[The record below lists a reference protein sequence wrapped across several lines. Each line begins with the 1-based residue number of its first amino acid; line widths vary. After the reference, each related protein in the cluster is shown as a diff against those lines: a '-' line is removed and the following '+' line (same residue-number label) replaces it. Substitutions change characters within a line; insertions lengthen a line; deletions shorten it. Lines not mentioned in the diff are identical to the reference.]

1 MFRSTPVSIGARG
14 NRRSTTL
21 MRNRDHRVPIVIH
34 GYRSAGKPAIPI
46 AGAERAGC
54 MRMPVVRG
62 ARRAWCRRTPVVRGA
77 RRARGESRAWASSGH
92 GPSCGASPVHGR
104 VPCMARHLPI
114 PGPTWP
120 VADAANRRFETFI
133 LVVCR
138 GVLSGHVQRRG

>member
-1 MFRSTPVSIGARG
+1 MFRSTPVSIGARE

-104 VPCMARHLPI
+104 VPCMARRLPC

-120 VADAANRRFETFI
+120 VADAATGGLRTYFLLYR
-133 LVVCR
+133 R
-138 GVLSGHVQRRG
+138 GVLLMLVRRRG